1 MSKRLFRLG
10 SAIAGCVM
18 VFCGALAE
26 AKSTVAR
33 GPFGKLPDG
42 TAVELFTLTNASG
55 MEVRLTNYGGI
66 VTAIKVADRTGKPG
80 DVVLGYDSLE
90 GYVKN
95 PSYFGAIVG
104 RYANRIGNAQFTL
117 DGKTYTL
124 AANNNGNSL
133 HGGLRGFDKAVWSAE
148 TFEKAGAVGVALSY
162 TSPDGDE
169 GYPGRLAV
177 RVTFTLADSNAL
189 SLDYSA
195 KTDKTTVLNLTHHDY
210 FNLAGDGS
218 GDVLDHLLT
227 INAARYTP
235 VDAKLLPTG
244 VLATVAGTP
253 LDFRK
258 PTAIGLRID
267 SNNEQIRLGGGYDH
281 NFVIDRAGATDRPGS
296 GDSTTL
302 TLAARVTD
310 PKSGRVLE
318 VHTTEPGVQL
328 YTANH
333 LNGVVGKAGHRYDKR
348 GAFCLE
354 TQHFPDSPNRPAFPT
369 TTLRPGA
376 EFRSRTVYSFST
388 K

>member
-1 MSKRLFRLG
+1 
-10 SAIAGCVM
+10 M
-18 VFCGALAE
+18 VFCGPLAD
-26 AKSTVAR
+26 AKSAVAR

-124 AANNNGNSL
+124 AANNDGNSL
-133 HGGLRGFDKAVWSAE
+133 HGGLKGFDKAVWSAE
-148 TFEKAGAVGVALSY
+148 TFEKAGAAGVALSY

-169 GYPGRLAV
+169 GYPGRLAL
-177 RVTFTLADSNAL
+177 RVTFTLSDSNAL
-189 SLDYSA
+189 SLEYSA
-195 KTDKTTVLNLTHHDY
+195 KTDKATVLNLTHHDY

-218 GDVLDHLLT
+218 GDVLAHLLT
-227 INAARYTP
+227 MNAGRYTP

-244 VLATVAGTP
+244 ALATVAGTP

-267 SNNEQIRLGGGYDH
+267 SSDEQIKRGGGYDH
-281 NFVIDRAGATDRPGS
+281 NFVIDRAGVIDGTGATTGS
-296 GDSTTL
+296 RDSATSGL

-333 LNGVVGKAGHRYDKR
+333 LNGVIGKAGHRYDKR

-369 TTLRPGA
+369 TTLRPGT